1 MILSSWVPR
10 FKGIHAGQRC
20 VIIGNGPSLNRM
32 DLSFLENEITFGL
45 NRIYL
50 LFEKWKFRPT
60 YYVAVNP
67 LVIEQ
72 SAAEIQGLGG
82 TKFISDYGRRFLEA
96 SEGLCFI
103 KNENKWSFSTNPENG
118 LCEGWTVTFVALQLA
133 YFMGFTE
140 VVLIGVDHHFIT
152 KGDPNKAVVSE
163 GDDPN
168 HFHPGYF
175 GKGVRWHLPDLER
188 SEISYRMADKAF
200 ESDGRRILDAT
211 VDGRLTV
218 FPKVNYREHF
228 KSPYRPAA
236 LASKLARADIPTP
249 LQQAQELVDSGNLSN
264 AAALLEQAIAAQ
276 PQDGSLRFA
285 RGLLHE
291 RCGEP
296 ARAIEFFE
304 EALRLTPENT
314 TFLKSLARRYH
325 ETCGKSVEAL
335 GLLRQSFEKDSDDPS
350 IHQLIG
356 EILHTLGRVEEA
368 RYFRETAERLICEGR
383 GQRAPMDPTR
393 ELRFYYPKAQTT
405 L

>member
-1 MILSSWVPR
+1 M
-10 FKGIHAGQRC
+10 A
-20 VIIGNGPSLNRM
+20 
-32 DLSFLENEITFGL
+32 
-45 NRIYL
+45 
-50 LFEKWKFRPT
+50 
-60 YYVAVNP
+60 
-67 LVIEQ
+67 
-72 SAAEIQGLGG
+72 
-82 TKFISDYGRRFLEA
+82 
-96 SEGLCFI
+96 
-103 KNENKWSFSTNPENG
+103 NKT
-118 LCEGWTVTFVALQLA
+118 
-133 YFMGFTE
+133 
-140 VVLIGVDHHFIT
+140 
-152 KGDPNKAVVSE
+152 
-163 GDDPN
+163 
-168 HFHPGYF
+168 
-175 GKGVRWHLPDLER
+175 
-188 SEISYRMADKAF
+188 F

-211 VDGRLTV
+211 VNGRLTV

-228 KSPYRPAA
+228 KSPYCPAA

-276 PQDGSLRFA
+276 PQDGSLHFA

-314 TFLKSLARRYH
+314 TFLKFLARRYH

-368 RYFRETAERLICEGR
+368 TILGKRPSGSFARAAASVSRWTQPVSCGFTIRRLRRLYNDGSGKRCG
-383 GQRAPMDPTR
+383 
-393 ELRFYYPKAQTT
+393 K
-405 L
+405 